1 VGFSENEILIDRDI
15 CEKEFEIKPKE
26 ISLEELKT
34 ETIIDQKSKK
44 EAILKLELPLIK
56 IPKGKVSQI
65 LGLLNYIQ
73 SKFDDVEI
81 KIVAQ
86 EGSIGKDDY
95 ENKIKE
101 ALKQLGID
109 LDKK

>member
-1 VGFSENEILIDRDI
+1 MG
-15 CEKEFEIKPKE
+15 
-26 ISLEELKT
+26 T
-34 ETIIDQKSKK
+34 KK
-44 EAILKLELPLIK
+44 EAISRLELPLIK

-86 EGSIGKDDY
+86 KGAIEKEKYDR
-95 ENKIKE
+95 IKE
-101 ALKQLGID
+101 ALKQLGINIED
-109 LDKK
+109 